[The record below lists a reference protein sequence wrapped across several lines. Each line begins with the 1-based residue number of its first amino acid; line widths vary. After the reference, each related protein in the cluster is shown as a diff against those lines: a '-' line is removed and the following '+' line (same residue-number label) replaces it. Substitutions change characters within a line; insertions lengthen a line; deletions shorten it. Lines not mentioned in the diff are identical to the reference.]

1 VGIRSGL
8 NALERRKTSCILPQ
22 MDLRHFIR
30 FCKNLNSSVSFVS
43 DSNRIHDSILIILLF
58 VTAVCEGVL

>member
-1 VGIRSGL
+1 MGIRSGL
-8 NALERRKTSCILPQ
+8 NAASSCILPH
-22 MDLRHFIR
+22 MDLRHFLW

-43 DSNRIHDSILIILLF
+43 DSNRIHDSILIILLS